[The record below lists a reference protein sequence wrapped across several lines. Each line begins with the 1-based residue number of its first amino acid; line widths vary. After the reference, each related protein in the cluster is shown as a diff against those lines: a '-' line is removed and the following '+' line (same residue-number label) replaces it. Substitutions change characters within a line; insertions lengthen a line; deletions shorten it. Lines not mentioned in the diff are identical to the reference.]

1 MWKKI
6 KAFIPWII
14 SIIST
19 VFITKFFTRR
29 KSSGNEYSRAATEI
43 ENELIR
49 NRELTRKANDKI
61 NSISD
66 RIGEDETRV
75 KSIKLDFPILKLDL
89 EELKTTQKE
98 LKSST
103 EKISES
109 LTNYN
114 KEPKETI
121 NNLQTQNDFLT
132 VNMIFLITYLI
143 YDHLSSP

>member
-19 VFITKFFTRR
+19 VFINKFFTRR
-29 KSSGNEYSRAATEI
+29 KSLGNEYSRATTEI

-49 NRELTRKANDKI
+49 NRELTRKANGAI

-75 KSIKLDFPILKLDL
+75 KSIENGLSNIEMGLRGNENDSNRIKDL
-89 EELKTTQKE
+89 
-98 LKSST
+98 
-103 EKISES
+103 
-109 LTNYN
+109 N
-114 KEPKETI
+114 KEKLRII
-121 NNLQTQNDFLT
+121 NELQERYNRD
-132 VNMIFLITYLI
+132 NMQPTNAE
-143 YDHLSSP
+143 

>member
-19 VFITKFFTRR
+19 VFINKFFTRR
-29 KSSGNEYSRAATEI
+29 KSSGNEYSRATTEI

-49 NRELTRKANDKI
+49 NRELTRKANGAI

-75 KSIKLDFPILKLDL
+75 KSIENGLSNIEMGLRGSEDDSNRIKDL
-89 EELKTTQKE
+89 
-98 LKSST
+98 
-103 EKISES
+103 
-109 LTNYN
+109 N
-114 KEPKETI
+114 KEKLRII
-121 NNLQTQNDFLT
+121 NELQERYNRD
-132 VNMIFLITYLI
+132 NMQPTNAE
-143 YDHLSSP
+143 

>member
-29 KSSGNEYSRAATEI
+29 KSSGNEHSRAATEI

-75 KSIKLDFPILKLDL
+75 KSIEIGLRESEYDSNRI
-89 EELKTTQKE
+89 KE
-98 LKSST
+98 LNSGNLRIINELQERYSRDNKQP
-103 EKISES
+103 
-109 LTNYN
+109 TNA
-114 KEPKETI
+114 E
-121 NNLQTQNDFLT
+121 
-132 VNMIFLITYLI
+132 
-143 YDHLSSP
+143 

>member
-19 VFITKFFTRR
+19 IFITKFFTRR

-61 NSISD
+61 NSINN
-66 RIGEDETRV
+66 RIGKDETRV
-75 KSIKLDFPILKLDL
+75 KSIETGLSNIEIGLRGSEDDSNRI
-89 EELKTTQKE
+89 KE
-98 LKSST
+98 LNSENLRIINELQERDNRDNKQST
-103 EKISES
+103 NAE
-109 LTNYN
+109 
-114 KEPKETI
+114 
-121 NNLQTQNDFLT
+121 
-132 VNMIFLITYLI
+132 
-143 YDHLSSP
+143 

>member
-29 KSSGNEYSRAATEI
+29 KSLGNEYSRAATEI

-66 RIGEDETRV
+66 IIGEDETRV
-75 KSIKLDFPILKLDL
+75 KSIETGLSNIEIGLRGSKDDSNRI
-89 EELKTTQKE
+89 KE
-98 LKSST
+98 LNG
-103 EKISES
+103 ENLRI
-109 LTNYN
+109 
-114 KEPKETI
+114 I
-121 NNLQTQNDFLT
+121 NELQERDNRD
-132 VNMIFLITYLI
+132 N
-143 YDHLSSP
+143 

>member
-19 VFITKFFTRR
+19 IFITKFFTRR
-29 KSSGNEYSRAATEI
+29 KASGNEYSRAATEI

-75 KSIKLDFPILKLDL
+75 KSIETGLSNIETGVRGSSGDSNRI
-89 EELKTTQKE
+89 KE
-98 LKSST
+98 LNGENLRIINELQERDNRANKQST
-103 EKISES
+103 NAE
-109 LTNYN
+109 
-114 KEPKETI
+114 
-121 NNLQTQNDFLT
+121 
-132 VNMIFLITYLI
+132 
-143 YDHLSSP
+143 

>member
-29 KSSGNEYSRAATEI
+29 KSSGNEYSRATTEI

-75 KSIKLDFPILKLDL
+75 KSIENGLSNIEMGLRGNENDSNRIKDL
-89 EELKTTQKE
+89 
-98 LKSST
+98 
-103 EKISES
+103 
-109 LTNYN
+109 N
-114 KEPKETI
+114 KEKLRII
-121 NNLQTQNDFLT
+121 NELQERYNRD
-132 VNMIFLITYLI
+132 NMQPTNAE
-143 YDHLSSP
+143 

>member
-1 MWKKI
+1 VWKKI

-29 KSSGNEYSRAATEI
+29 KSSGNEYSRATTEI

-75 KSIKLDFPILKLDL
+75 KSIENGLSNIEMGLRGNENDSNRIKDL
-89 EELKTTQKE
+89 
-98 LKSST
+98 
-103 EKISES
+103 
-109 LTNYN
+109 N
-114 KEPKETI
+114 KEKLRII
-121 NNLQTQNDFLT
+121 NELQERYNRD
-132 VNMIFLITYLI
+132 NMQPTNAE
-143 YDHLSSP
+143 

>member
-6 KAFIPWII
+6 KAFILWII

-29 KSSGNEYSRAATEI
+29 KSSGNEHSRAATEI

-61 NSISD
+61 NSINN

-75 KSIKLDFPILKLDL
+75 KSIETGLSNIEIGLRGSEDDSNRI
-89 EELKTTQKE
+89 KE
-98 LKSST
+98 LNSGNLKIINELQERYNRDNKQST
-103 EKISES
+103 NAE
-109 LTNYN
+109 
-114 KEPKETI
+114 
-121 NNLQTQNDFLT
+121 
-132 VNMIFLITYLI
+132 
-143 YDHLSSP
+143 